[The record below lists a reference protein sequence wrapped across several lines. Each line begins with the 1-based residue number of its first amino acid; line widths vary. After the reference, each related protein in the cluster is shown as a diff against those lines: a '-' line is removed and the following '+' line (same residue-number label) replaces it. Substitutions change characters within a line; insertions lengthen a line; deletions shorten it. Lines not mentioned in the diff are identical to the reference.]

1 MKASTIEEIHRVLK
15 KHEETTR
22 SAYRKLKEKCGTIRL
37 DSVVT
42 EEEEEE
48 LRKRREAMYKAS
60 DLLGEFEQNEW

>member
-1 MKASTIEEIHRVLK
+1 MKVSTIEEIHRVLK

-22 SAYRKLKEKCGTIRL
+22 SAYRELKEKCGTIRL

-60 DLLGEFEQNEW
+60 DLLAEFEQNEW